1 MANSVKTAISMQKEL
16 FDAVNKLAEELHIS
30 RSKFFV
36 MAVQDYIQRNESK
49 NLLSKINKAFSDYP
63 DSDEINL
70 YNKMK
75 SKQRENLERES
86 W

>member
-1 MANSVKTAISMQKEL
+1 MASSVKTAISMQKEL
-16 FDAVNKLAEELHIS
+16 FDAVNKLAKKLHIS
-30 RSKFFV
+30 RSKLFV

-49 NLLSKINKAFSDYP
+49 DLLSRINKAFSDYP
-63 DSDEINL
+63 DSDEIKL
-70 YNKMK
+70 HNKMK